1 MPELLLNRIQHS
13 FDALELKP
21 ENKYAVAYSGGPD
34 STFLLD
40 VLKKLGFKDIY
51 AIYINY
57 HDSPFVEEEEKIVRK
72 TVHDFGY
79 HLIQADVRP
88 PLSKADG
95 NFEAKARIIRY
106 SFFKD
111 VQKKINFLALL
122 TAHQEDDY
130 LVTYLM
136 QKTRGG
142 LVSTW
147 GIATKTKLYGTLE
160 VVRPL
165 LDVSKEEIIG
175 YLNYNKIPYYDDETN
190 KNLSRTRNW
199 FRENVLPAIDREK
212 TKEEINK
219 LNQELLER
227 KQAIAATKQFPTL
240 YSSYQAMPEDI
251 KMFLLYSLIKDQAPN
266 GAEERKIVAARNLC
280 YQNLKG
286 EGSTEAT
293 ELPLGLCL
301 FRNYEDFYIISDLVQ
316 ASYSRKIEAKGA
328 YDFKEF
334 SIDLTDPSLFNLKED
349 SFPIKIRTARPDD
362 IFGTDIVNNSVLSFL
377 KSHKVPMYLRRF
389 YPVIEDKDGKIVC
402 VPFFED
408 IKNKKIPLV
417 LKGYL
422 L

>member
-1 MPELLLNRIQHS
+1 MPELLLNRIQRS

-34 STFLLD
+34 STFLLA
-40 VLKKLGFKDIY
+40 VLKKLGFKEIY
-51 AIYINY
+51 AIYVNY
-57 HDSPFVEEEEKIVRK
+57 HDSPFVAEEESIVRK
-72 TVHDFGY
+72 NVHNFGY
-79 HLIQADVRP
+79 HLVQADVRP

-111 VQKKINFLALL
+111 VQKKINFLAIL

-142 LVSTW
+142 LVTTW
-147 GIATKTKLYGTLE
+147 GIASKTKLYGTMNVL
-160 VVRPL
+160 RPL

-175 YLNYNKIPYYDDETN
+175 YLKYNNIPYYDDETN

-199 FRENVLPAIDREK
+199 FRETVLPSIDREK
-212 TKEEINK
+212 TKEEIEK
-219 LNQELLER
+219 LNQELSKR
-227 KQAIAATKQFPTL
+227 KEIIASAKQFPTP
-240 YSSYQAMPEDI
+240 YVSYQAMPEDI
-251 KMFLLYSLIKDQAPN
+251 KMFLLYSLIKDQAPL
-266 GAEERKIVAARNLC
+266 GAEERKIIAARNLC

-286 EGSTEAT
+286 IGTTEAT

-301 FRNYEDFYIISDLVQ
+301 FRNYDDFYIVSQLIQ
-316 ASYSRKIEAKGA
+316 IPYSRKIERKGF

-334 SIDLTDPSLFNLKED
+334 SIDLSNLSLFNLKED
-349 SFPIKIRTARPDD
+349 SFPINIRTARPDD
-362 IFGTDIVNNSVLSFL
+362 VFGTDIINNSVLSFL

-408 IKNKKIPLV
+408 IKNKTLPLV